1 MIEPSTIEVRRVS
14 ALLPTGERRRHGDRR
29 LADRRRARST
39 VPIERRRGK
48 DRRLP
53 MGRRESAAGHVRQ
66 AIQLLDTLAPGAASS
81 PHSPEVVAAALRRLW
96 LGLRE
101 LGLGNL
107 GR

>member
-1 MIEPSTIEVRRVS
+1 
-14 ALLPTGERRRHGDRR
+14 
-29 LADRRRARST
+29 
-39 VPIERRRGK
+39 
-48 DRRLP
+48 

-66 AIQLLDTLAPGAASS
+66 AIQLLDSLDSSAASL
-81 PHSPEVVAAALRRLW
+81 PQAPDVVAAALKRLW